1 MAEQEP
7 FIGRTLAG
15 RFRIT
20 GYIGEGGMAAVY
32 RGVQD
37 GDGRNVAIKVMNA
50 ELVQDRKFVRRF
62 RREAKAA
69 SMLKH
74 PNTVEIIE
82 FGVDGDTVYLAM
94 ECIEGL
100 DLAMVLERDR
110 RISEARAANIVMQVC
125 AALSVAHAQSIIH
138 RDLKPDNIM
147 ITAHPKEKGAELVKV
162 LDFGI
167 AKILDED
174 EGPMPDPRAEPQ
186 SHAPSLLTRVGTIV
200 GTPAYMSPEQGRAEK
215 VDART
220 DIYACGVLLYELVTG
235 RTPFGGETPM
245 QVVMRH
251 VNEPPLP
258 PSHWVEMHP
267 DFEKII
273 LKALKKWPAERQQSA
288 DEMAHALKGALP
300 DLATT
305 KRPLAGQQGPS
316 ASVQIGDQAPVTAAV
331 PLARPAAGA
340 PPNAAAATAPRAPA
354 PAAPPA
360 VDAGGDDD
368 EPSTLMIPDASAMM
382 APKGA
387 AAAAAAADKKLVF
400 PTLNIDLPEDLEK
413 AGVRSGVKSPTLASQ
428 GSPVRIEAVSA
439 ASRDAAPPSSD
450 EDDDA
455 RTLIA
460 HPSRGQT
467 GPGPRVEIGPGGGL
481 ALAQTL
487 ASEIKDV
494 DTRPKA
500 PLPAAGRAARPEED
514 GPEITVGPIGD
525 RSSATA
531 PAAREAPAASPGQ
544 NSPGQNSA
552 GQNSAGQN
560 SPGQNSPGQ
569 NSPGQNNQVQAVGD
583 RLGLAATMPIGQP
596 EVDRAMQAA
605 AAVAAARQ
613 PLGSLSEISSP
624 GLSGG
629 QSSPGREVV
638 APAPVAQSITNPPKK
653 GGLSVATAMLL
664 GALIGAIVVGA
675 IVVALVSIR

>member
-1 MAEQEP
+1 MADQDPSSP

-50 ELVQDRKFVRRF
+50 DLVKDRKFVRRF

-82 FGVDGDTVYLAM
+82 FGVDEETVYLAM

-110 RISEARAANIVMQVC
+110 RIPEARAANIVMQVC
-125 AALSVAHAQSIIH
+125 AALSVAHAQTIIH

-147 ITAHPKEKGAELVKV
+147 VMPHPKEKGAELVKV

-251 VNEPPLP
+251 VNEPPMP
-258 PSHWVEMHP
+258 PSQWVETHP
-267 DFEKII
+267 ELEKII

-288 DEMAHALKGALP
+288 DEMARALKTVLP

-305 KRPLAGQQGPS
+305 KRALAGQGGPS
-316 ASVQIGDQAPVTAAV
+316 ASVQIDQAPPTAAV

-340 PPNAAAATAPRAPA
+340 PPPAAGAPGTAPRAA
-354 PAAPPA
+354 AGAPPPA
-360 VDAGGDDD
+360 DDGDD
-368 EPSTLMIPDASAMM
+368 EPSTLMIPDTNAMM
-382 APKGA
+382 QAAPKGA
-387 AAAAAAADKKLVF
+387 PAAAAADKKLVF

-413 AGVRSGVKSPTLASQ
+413 AGMPRGSAKSPTMASQ
-428 GSPVRIEAVSA
+428 SA
-439 ASRDAAPPSSD
+439 AAPAATPAAPSIAAISAAPPSD

-460 HPSRGQT
+460 HPSPSRGQT
-467 GPGPRVEIGPGGGL
+467 GPGPRVEAAPGGGL

-487 ASEIKDV
+487 ASEIKEPDA
-494 DTRPKA
+494 RPTG
-500 PLPAAGRAARPEED
+500 PSPAAGKPASPADD
-514 GPEITVGPIGD
+514 GPEITVGPVGD
-525 RSSATA
+525 RASA
-531 PAAREAPAASPGQ
+531 PAAAPAAKPAAASPA
-544 NSPGQNSA
+544 A
-552 GQNSAGQN
+552 GKDGAAA
-560 SPGQNSPGQ
+560 PH
-569 NSPGQNNQVQAVGD
+569 
-583 RLGLAATMPIGQP
+583 GLAATLPIGQA
-596 EVDRAMQAA
+596 EVERAMQAA
-605 AAVAAARQ
+605 AAAAPPARAA
-613 PLGSLSEISSP
+613 LGSMSEASSP
-624 GLSGG
+624 GQNHSNPGVGLSAMSSSGG
-629 QSSPGREVV
+629 HPIAPPSQAVV
-638 APAPVAQSITNPPKK
+638 PAAKSGI
-653 GGLSVATAMLL
+653 SVATAMVL
-664 GALIGAIVVGA
+664 GALIGALVVGG
-675 IVVALVSIR
+675 IVVALVSMR